1 MNYQIKLS
9 CIPKKDLEDDYKNI
23 ALKHVEYIYKLENEL
38 EQYKKFHDEIL
49 NNNLINE
56 QFNKLNKK
64 IQELETENQKLR
76 NKLI

>member
-1 MNYQIKLS
+1 MNYQINLS

-38 EQYKKFHDEIL
+38 DQYKKFHDEIL
-49 NNNLINE
+49 NNNIINQ

-64 IQELETENQKLR
+64 ILELETENQKLR

>member
-38 EQYKKFHDEIL
+38 DQYKKFHDEIL
-49 NNNLINE
+49 NNNIINQ

-64 IQELETENQKLR
+64 ILELETENQKLR

>member
-38 EQYKKFHDEIL
+38 DKYKKFHDEIL
-49 NNNLINE
+49 NNNIINQ

-64 IQELETENQKLR
+64 ILELETENQKLR

>member
-1 MNYQIKLS
+1 MNYQINLS
-9 CIPKKDLEDDYKNI
+9 CIPKKDLEDEYKNLAI
-23 ALKHVEYIYKLENEL
+23 KHVKYIYKLEKEL

-49 NNNLINE
+49 NNNIINQ